1 MTDAVPTTNHTV
13 IRRWVESRE
22 GRPVKSAN
30 GALRID
36 FKVSEEEFE
45 AIGWDEFFVIFE
57 QRRLA
62 FLHQDLLEN
71 GGPSRFNTFVERQ

>member
-13 IRRWVESRE
+13 IRRWVESRQ
-22 GRPVKSAN
+22 GWPAKSAG

-36 FKVSEEEFE
+36 FKVADEEIV

-57 QRRLA
+57 QRKLA
-62 FLHQDLLEN
+62 FLHQDLLDN
-71 GGPSRFNTFVERQ
+71 GGTSRFNTFRERQ